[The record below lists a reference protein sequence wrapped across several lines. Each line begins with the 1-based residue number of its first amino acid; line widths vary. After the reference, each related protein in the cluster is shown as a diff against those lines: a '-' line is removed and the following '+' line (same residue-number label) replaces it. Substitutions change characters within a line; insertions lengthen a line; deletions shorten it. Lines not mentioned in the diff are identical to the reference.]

1 MPEQVALWSAL
12 LAVQDTGYSGR
23 LKKLLHS
30 GRPVPVV
37 DRVSRLSRTHARLP
51 TSRGRR
57 QCHQGYLQ

>member
-1 MPEQVALWSAL
+1 MAEQVALWSAP
-12 LAVQDTGYSGR
+12 LAVQGTGYSGR

-37 DRVSRLSRTHARLP
+37 ERVSRLMP